1 MSDSEC
7 GRNDHTKCIVAKQ
20 SVVIGKFCGFLLVCL
35 LKLMWIWVQLYLFGF
50 FENESTT
57 TKKISQKRNV

>member
-20 SVVIGKFCGFLLVCL
+20 SVVIGKFCGFLLGLSVKINVDL
-35 LKLMWIWVQLYLFGF
+35 GSALFIWIF
-50 FENESTT
+50 
-57 TKKISQKRNV
+57 